1 MRRFS
6 ICENFAVRVAD
17 HFIGKT
23 NRAIFRLRDARPD
36 TQNFIVLRRVMVTAV
51 RVGHHDVAIVFHFHA
66 LVFDPQRANQLG
78 APHLEPDQIVRVIH
92 HAHLVRLGITHS
104 YDRIM
109 KFNHSHVGY
118 FSRSLCHTGL
128 RFSRNDARPS
138 LKSGVQRMRAFSK
151 IARSKSWSTP
161 ASAEDTSSRLAR
173 ARLLGLAAIRVSA
186 SSCARSSRRSAGT
199 TSDTR
204 PNSLASAASMMRPV
218 SNRSRARFS
227 PICRVRNTETIAGRK
242 PIFTSVYPNFASV
255 TASVKS
261 QSVAMPQPPAYAAP
275 FTAAMSGRGKL
286 QMRRNIFAIRRESS
300 WFSAGDCFAM
310 HASISKSMPAQNA
323 LPAPVKIPTRA

>member
-1 MRRFS
+1 MRSSVPSPQVSVKRFCRSARCSCVTPLRLRRHNRAEYRAVFLRQHLGPAVASADDVRRFS
-6 ICENFAVRVAD
+6 VRENFAVHVAN

-23 NRAIFRLRDARPD
+23 DDAVFRFLDARPD
-36 TQNFIVLRRVMVTAV
+36 TQNFIVLRRVVIPAV
-51 RVGHHDVAIVFHFHA
+51 QIRYDDVAIVFHFHA
-66 LVFDPQRANQLG
+66 LVFDPQRADQLG
-78 APHLEPDQIVRVIH
+78 APHLEPDQIVRVVH

-109 KFNHSHVGY
+109 KFNHSHAGY
-118 FSRSLCHTGL
+118 FSRSPCHTGL

-138 LKSGVQRMRAFSK
+138 LKSGVQRIRAFSK

-173 ARLLGLAAIRVSA
+173 ARLLGLAAMRVSA
-186 SSCARSSRRSAGT
+186 SSCTRSIRRSAGT

-242 PIFTSVYPNFASV
+242 PIFTSVNPNFASG

-261 QSVAMPQPPAYAAP
+261 QRVAMPQPPA
-275 FTAAMSGRGKL
+275 
-286 QMRRNIFAIRRESS
+286 
-300 WFSAGDCFAM
+300 
-310 HASISKSMPAQNA
+310 
-323 LPAPVKIPTRA
+323 